1 MISVISW
8 QRQLWHTKWSHLN
21 SRIFNLFS
29 RLSRLKANDLL
40 FLISKVLT
48 WALSSVS
55 LCIQL
60 VAQNF
65 FIVSSMTIFSSIE
78 ANLCF
83 IWTCSKTKKAK
94 HEKTKTT
101 TATQN
106 MNRTNFE
113 KLSSPLSCF
122 LSWSVVFAR
131 RRKEMR
137 PEKLTKNLVLQTCSV
152 NKLWTLFH
160 LNLSGDN
167 PVYRDHHWHR
177 KMNFNQSS

>member
-1 MISVISW
+1 MVSVISW

-48 WALSSVS
+48 WVLSSVS
-55 LCIQL
+55 LCIRL

-65 FIVSSMTIFSSIE
+65 FIVSSVTIFSSIE

-122 LSWSVVFAR
+122 LSWSMAFAR
-131 RRKEMR
+131 RNEAREVEQKFS
-137 PEKLTKNLVLQTCSV
+137 TSNLFCQQTMDFV
-152 NKLWTLFH
+152 
-160 LNLSGDN
+160 
-167 PVYRDHHWHR
+167 
-177 KMNFNQSS
+177 SSQFIGR